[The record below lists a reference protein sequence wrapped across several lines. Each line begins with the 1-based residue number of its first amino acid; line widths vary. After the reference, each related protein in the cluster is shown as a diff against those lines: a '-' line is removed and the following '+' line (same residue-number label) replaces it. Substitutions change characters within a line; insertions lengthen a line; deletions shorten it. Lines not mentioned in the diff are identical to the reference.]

1 MVRVGRRIRGIARTY
16 KVDSHGRQR
25 GGVFVGGRHQEV
37 GVSMEITRAFKNEQ
51 IMSITGAFGVNSTT
65 WSNKTNVRVEVLL
78 LVKKERSHLHKM
90 D

>member
-1 MVRVGRRIRGIARTY
+1 MVRVGRRIRGIAHTY

-65 WSNKTNVRVEVLL
+65 WSNKTNVRVEVLP

>member
-1 MVRVGRRIRGIARTY
+1 VALPAHTRSTAMVGSVEVCLWG
-16 KVDSHGRQR
+16 
-25 GGVFVGGRHQEV
+25 GGRHQEV

-65 WSNKTNVRVEVLL
+65 WSNKTNVRVEVLP